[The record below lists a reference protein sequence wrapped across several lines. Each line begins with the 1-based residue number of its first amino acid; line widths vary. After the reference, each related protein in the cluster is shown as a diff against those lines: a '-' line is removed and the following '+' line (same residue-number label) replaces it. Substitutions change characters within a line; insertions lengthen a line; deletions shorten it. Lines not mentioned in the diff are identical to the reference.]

1 MTLTIPRF
9 SSLRH
14 EPANPLFDGRV
25 HAEEARESFAPKAIH
40 DGHVGR
46 GGIGVH
52 GNAPVSG
59 FTTDSTKKK
68 RKLNPASPPPREVKG
83 RIRLSLQE
91 YLGFSRCVQEVRR
104 NDRPPYL
111 IGIGSPAG
119 CLTVAISPLEGS
131 ETPGVTESLLQDQ
144 FTVGGASSVWLMPA
158 SCHFRDP
165 TSRLKV
171 QNSWNLTGLS
181 LSPAT
186 TWPVDSSRV

>member
-1 MTLTIPRF
+1 MSRRIR
-9 SSLRH
+9 SSM
-14 EPANPLFDGRV
+14 
-25 HAEEARESFAPKAIH
+25 
-40 DGHVGR
+40 
-46 GGIGVH
+46 GGCMLKR
-52 GNAPVSG
+52 PVSRSPRRRFMMDMWAVAG
-59 FTTDSTKKK
+59 LAFMGMRQSQGSQRIPQKKAK
-68 RKLNPASPPPREVKG
+68 AESGLATSREVKG

-91 YLGFSRCVQEVRR
+91 YLGFSKCVQEVRR

-119 CLTVAISPLEGS
+119 CLTVAIAPLEGS